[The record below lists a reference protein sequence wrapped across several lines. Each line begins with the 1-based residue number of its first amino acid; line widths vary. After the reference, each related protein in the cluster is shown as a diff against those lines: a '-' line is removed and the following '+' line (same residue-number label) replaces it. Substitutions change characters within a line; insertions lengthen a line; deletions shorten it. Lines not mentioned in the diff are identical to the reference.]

1 MFHRCLPSHWDDLIS
16 LSMRPDRAS
25 CARPTSLQSNP
36 RVSLSPSSITTSLI
50 IHDVAPCFISAE
62 QRQKSGQVTEGREMG
77 MDPAA
82 VLATQTLSGL
92 TELRAGFFF
101 SPSFI
106 GMWWCTHTLH
116 GSDTQQSQETSNSE
130 WAPELQISVWKPPQV
145 SNCKKVSFQRL
156 VFRDPVPSIIQETG
170 ISGEAGDP
178 NPKLP
183 GNKESTPQKP

>member
-101 SPSFI
+101 FPHHLLACDAAHTHFTEVTHNSPRRPQTQS
-106 GMWWCTHTLH
+106 GLQSSKSQS
-116 GSDTQQSQETSNSE
+116 GSPHRSPT
-130 WAPELQISVWKPPQV
+130 A
-145 SNCKKVSFQRL
+145 KKSASK
-156 VFRDPVPSIIQETG
+156 D
-170 ISGEAGDP
+170 
-178 NPKLP
+178 
-183 GNKESTPQKP
+183 

>member
-101 SPSFI
+101 FPI
-106 GMWWCTHTLH
+106 IYWHVMVHTHTSRKWHTTVPGDLKLRV
-116 GSDTQQSQETSNSE
+116 GSRAPNLSLEAPTGLQLQKSQL
-130 WAPELQISVWKPPQV
+130 PKIS
-145 SNCKKVSFQRL
+145 F
-156 VFRDPVPSIIQETG
+156 
-170 ISGEAGDP
+170 
-178 NPKLP
+178 
-183 GNKESTPQKP
+183 